1 MSEDLIERLHDLAKS
16 CGWEHGTPTGQTA
29 FEAAAE
35 IERLRA
41 KLAEA
46 SRMLALVPGALNS
59 FFSAG
64 IEERENGSARRQENL
79 MADGETLVSEIRH
92 FLAAAEWMEKGDE

>member
-1 MSEDLIERLHDLAKS
+1 MSDPITMSMFATKEDYWKARA
-16 CGWEHGTPTGQTA
+16 
-29 FEAAAE
+29 EASE
-35 IERLRA
+35 KR
-41 KLAEA
+41 LAEA

-64 IEERENGSARRQENL
+64 IEERENGSARRQEKL

-92 FLAAAEWMEKGDE
+92 FLASAEFMEKGE